1 SLSGQRR
8 GAVLD
13 NALTAI
19 LSGQRSIKL
28 VAFDMAP
35 VALCVADGARTMVRG
50 VDLKATLGDLQM
62 ASTRAMSY
70 MRYVDSST
78 SCPPD
83 AHTIQERTLLARL
96 LREEF
101 ILRCVA
107 PREVQGEF
115 TSHEFN
121 KDGKLVLQ
129 NSRYKTRVR
138 ASQTT
143 RVVVNY
149 TNNESAY
156 GRATKT
162 HGRRSEIKLKHKGG
176 GDRTI
181 ASISVIGAQSRT
193 NAERARDEFV
203 LDVCC
208 GRKPGLQ
215 SFAFLRHMFFPVAEE
230 LAGEVPGSLRR
241 REIYGLNLSQSEV
254 VAGMVHSP
262 RPCTVVHGPPGTGK
276 TKTISA
282 AVEVW
287 AKHGKPTW
295 AVAHS
300 NVAVKNIAEGVARR
314 GVDFRLIVS
323 QDFYVEWHEALYEL
337 IEDKLI
343 RSDEFPATTRELK
356 MMMGD
361 ACVILSTVSMLSNPK
376 LHQLRMF
383 TDVMPVERL
392 VIDEASQIN
401 VFEFMV
407 RISRFVMTVH
417 GRVPLVAK
425 FSKISKICFF
435 GDPKQRAWPL
445 RNNCVHE
452 SLTFHLVPPYGKDD
466 APTIQCIFDLSHL
479 NRYSHFLDTQ
489 YRMPI
494 PLGNFIS
501 RYVYG
506 GRLKSEHRIDDYS
519 CIAFVDARK
528 QSGKEDLGRSKIV
541 SSRLLRASECPIA
554 LMNVLLR

>member
-1 SLSGQRR
+1 
-8 GAVLD
+8 A
-13 NALTAI
+13 
-19 LSGQRSIKL
+19 
-28 VAFDMAP
+28 
-35 VALCVADGARTMVRG
+35 
-50 VDLKATLGDLQM
+50 
-62 ASTRAMSY
+62 
-70 MRYVDSST
+70 
-78 SCPPD
+78 
-83 AHTIQERTLLARL
+83 LLARL

-107 PREVQGEF
+107 PHEVQGEF
-115 TSHEFN
+115 ISHEYN

-129 NSRYKTRVR
+129 NARYKTRVR

-181 ASISVIGAQSRT
+181 ASISVVGAQSRT

-230 LAGEVPGSLRR
+230 LAGEVPVALRR

-343 RSDEFPATTRELK
+343 RSDEFPAATRELK

-401 VFEFMV
+401 VFEFM
-407 RISRFVMTVH
+407 
-417 GRVPLVAK
+417 PLVAK

-435 GDPKQRAWPL
+435 GDPKQL
-445 RNNCVHE
+445 
-452 SLTFHLVPPYGKDD
+452 PPYGKDD

-494 PLGNFIS
+494 PLGNFIT

-528 QSGKEDLGRSKIV
+528 HSGEENLGRSKINRDEV
-541 SSRLLRASECPIA
+541 QVMRNLVEHYHRNGKNFCVITPYDAQKAEIA
-554 LMNVLLR
+554 RDLESVGLPSDRVFNVDSFQ